1 MSQQQQTIHVGI
13 SACLL
18 GKPVRFNGGHSQS
31 KLCLQTL
38 ANYFEFDS
46 FCPEVA
52 AGFGTP
58 RPSMRLIGSLENPTL
73 TFSDGSE
80 QDLTAQ
86 LTEGFADKVRNLEH
100 LDGYILM
107 KNSPSCGLEKIK
119 VYQENGYPHDK
130 RGRGLFAQSVL
141 DNCPFLPVEEEG
153 RLNDASLRENFI
165 LRVFAHNRFRHEV
178 LNQPSYHNLLQ
189 FHSSYKYVLMAQ
201 SQKAYKE
208 LGKMLAV
215 SSERDF
221 SEVLEEYRKA
231 FTVALAKPAERKGH
245 TNVLLHLLGYIK
257 QTVSG
262 EARQSIVEVVDRYRQ
277 GTLPLITPLTLLQH
291 YIDQKGSEYVRMQR
305 YWEPY
310 PEELGLRNQI

>member
-1 MSQQQQTIHVGI
+1 MSQQSIHVGI

-18 GKPVRFNGGHSQS
+18 GQPVRFNGGHSQS

-58 RPSMRLIGSLENPTL
+58 RPAMRLIGSLENPTL

-86 LTEGFADKVRNLEH
+86 LTEGFADKVNNLDH

-119 VYQENGYPHDK
+119 VYQESGYPHDK
-130 RGRGLFAQSVL
+130 RGRGLFAQSLL
-141 DNCPFLPVEEEG
+141 DHCPFLPVEEEG
-153 RLNDASLRENFI
+153 RLNDASLRENFM
-165 LRVFAHNRFRHEV
+165 LRVFAHNNFRHEV

-201 SQKAYKE
+201 SQKAYKA

-215 SSERDF
+215 SSERDL
-221 SEVLEEYRKA
+221 SEVLDEYRQE
-231 FTVALAKPAERKGH
+231 FTAALAKPADRKGH
-245 TNVLLHLLGYIK
+245 ANVMLHLLGYIK

-262 EARQSIVEVVDRYRQ
+262 EARKNIVEVVDRYRQ

-310 PEELGLRNQI
+310 PEELGLRNQL

>member
-1 MSQQQQTIHVGI
+1 MDQQKHTIHVGI
-13 SACLL
+13 SSCLL
-18 GKPVRFNGGHSQS
+18 GQPVRFNGGHSQS

-38 ANYFEFDS
+38 AKYFEFDA

-58 RPSMRLIGSLENPTL
+58 RPAMRLIGSLENPTL
-73 TFSDGSE
+73 TFTDGSE

-86 LTEGFADKVRNLEH
+86 LTNGFAEKVTNLGH

-119 VYQENGYPHDK
+119 VYQESGYPHDK
-130 RGRGLFAQSVL
+130 RGRGLFAQSLL

-153 RLNDASLRENFI
+153 RLNDAPLRENFI
-165 LRVFAHNRFRHEV
+165 LRVFAHNRFRYEV
-178 LNQPSYHNLLQ
+178 LNQPTYHHLLQ

-208 LGKMLAV
+208 LGQMLAV
-215 SSERDF
+215 SHDRDLG
-221 SEVLEEYRKA
+221 EVLEEYQQQ
-231 FTVALAKPAERKGH
+231 FTAALSKPAPRKGH
-245 TNVLLHLLGYIK
+245 ANVLLHLLGYIK
-257 QTVSG
+257 QSVSG
-262 EARQSIVEVVDRYRQ
+262 EARQNIVEVVDRYRQ

-310 PEELGLRNQI
+310 PEELGLRNQL